1 MKYLCEHN
9 QHQGEA
15 FNEDTF
21 LSVKIQMAAK
31 ALIMNDIIQ
40 GESRGRRHLCI
51 ELYKSPIMIG
61 GDKERRQKGYAVR
74 QVETKEMVSKSGE
87 INSYGTY

>member
-1 MKYLCEHN
+1 
-9 QHQGEA
+9 
-15 FNEDTF
+15 
-21 LSVKIQMAAK
+21 
-31 ALIMNDIIQ
+31 
-40 GESRGRRHLCI
+40 
-51 ELYKSPIMIG
+51 MIG